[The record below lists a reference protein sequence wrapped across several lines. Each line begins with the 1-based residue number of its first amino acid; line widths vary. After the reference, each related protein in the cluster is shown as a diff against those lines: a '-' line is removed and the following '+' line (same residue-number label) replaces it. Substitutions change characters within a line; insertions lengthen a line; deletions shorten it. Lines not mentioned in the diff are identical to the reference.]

1 MLYGIGT
8 EKEIRKKMGAKA
20 VAKSHDLSSE
30 MLTELADAVI
40 NGIEAYA
47 TFPNMP
53 ELATKSIKEVLDKR
67 YGPAWHVVI
76 GEGYA
81 YDISVESGAYL
92 LMYYNGNLG
101 CLVFKT

>member
-1 MLYGIGT
+1 MALAQEEEILYGLDT
-8 EKEIRKKMGAKA
+8 EKQLKKKMLAKGI
-20 VAKSHDLSSE
+20 AKSHDLNGE
-30 MLTELADAVI
+30 MLTELADSVI

-76 GEGYA
+76 G
-81 YDISVESGAYL
+81 
-92 LMYYNGNLG
+92 
-101 CLVFKT
+101 